1 MADLATDYLGLQL
14 PSPLILASSSLSN
27 RIEYL
32 QTAEGHGAGAVV
44 LRSLF
49 EEQIEAA
56 ATALDEELARGAESS
71 PEARTYFPPQRVGPH
86 EYLSLVER
94 AKKALEIPVI
104 ASLNCCAPGSWTE
117 YARDIE
123 QAGADAL
130 EVNLYAVEANPEVSS
145 AEVEARYLDVVRDVR
160 RAVRIPIAVKLSPYF
175 TSLAH
180 FAARVDAAGVNGLV
194 LFNRFLQPDIS
205 LDKMAAAPS
214 MTLSSPA
221 EALVP
226 LRWIA
231 LLHGRVRSHLAAS
244 TGVYDAPGAL
254 KLLLA
259 GAQVVQLA
267 SALVK
272 NGIPHMA
279 KILAGIEDW
288 LDKRGLGGVDAA
300 RGVLSQRSVQDP
312 GAYERAQYVHLILSQ
327 NI

>member
-1 MADLATDYLGLQL
+1 MAELTTGYLGLTL
-14 PSPLILASSSLSN
+14 ASPLVLASSSLSN
-27 RIEYL
+27 RVEYL
-32 QTAEGHGAGAVV
+32 ETAEGHGAGAVV

-56 ATALDEELARGAESS
+56 NAALEEELARGAESS

-130 EVNLYAVEANPEVSS
+130 EVNLYAVGADPTVSS
-145 AEVEARYLDVVRDVR
+145 SELEARYLETVEEVR

-180 FAARVDAAGVNGLV
+180 FAARLDALGVNGLV
-194 LFNRFLQPDIS
+194 LFNRFLQPDLS
-205 LDKMAAAPS
+205 LDRMAAVPA
-214 MTLSSPA
+214 MTLSSPT
-221 EALVP
+221 EALAP
-226 LRWIA
+226 LRWIG
-231 LLHGRVRSHLAAS
+231 LLHGRVRAHLAAS
-244 TGVYDAPGAL
+244 TGVYDAPAAL
-254 KLLLA
+254 KLILA

-279 KILAGIEDW
+279 KILAGMEDW
-288 LDKRGLGGVDAA
+288 LDKRGLTVESA

>member
-1 MADLATDYLGLQL
+1 
-14 PSPLILASSSLSN
+14 
-27 RIEYL
+27 
-32 QTAEGHGAGAVV
+32 VV

-49 EEQIEAA
+49 EEQLEA
-56 ATALDEELARGAESS
+56 TRSALDDELSRGAESS

-86 EYLSLVER
+86 DYLSLVER
-94 AKKALEIPVI
+94 AKKALSIPVI
-104 ASLNCCAPGSWTE
+104 ASLNCCAPGSWTG

-130 EVNLYAVEANPEVSS
+130 EVNLYAVEADPTVSS
-145 AEVEARYLDVVRDVR
+145 AEVEARYLEIVHAVRG
-160 RAVRIPIAVKLSPYF
+160 AVRIPIAVKLSPFF

-180 FAARVDAAGVNGLV
+180 FATRIDGAGANGLV

-205 LDKMAAAPS
+205 LEKLAAVQA
-214 MTLSSPA
+214 MTLSAPT

-231 LLHGRVRSHLAAS
+231 LLHGRVKAHLAAS
-244 TGVYDAPGAL
+244 TGVYDAPGVL
-254 KLLLA
+254 KQLLA

-272 NGIPHMA
+272 SGVPHLG
-279 KILAGIEDW
+279 KIVAGVEDW
-288 LDKRGLGGVDAA
+288 LDKHGLESVDAA
-300 RGVLSQRSVQDP
+300 RGTVSQRAVQDP
-312 GAYERAQYVHLILSQ
+312 AAFERAQYVHLILSQ

>member
-1 MADLATDYLGLQL
+1 MAELLTEYLGLTL
-14 PSPLILASSSLSN
+14 ASPLVLASSSLSN

-32 QTAEGHGAGAVV
+32 ETAEAHGAGAVV

-56 ATALDEELARGAESS
+56 NTALEEELSRGAESS

-94 AKKALEIPVI
+94 AKRALEIPVI
-104 ASLNCCAPGSWTE
+104 ASLNCCAPGSWTD

-130 EVNLYAVEANPEVSS
+130 EVNLYAVEADPSLS
-145 AEVEARYLDVVRDVR
+145 AADVEARYLETVQEVRD
-160 RAVRIPIAVKLSPYF
+160 AVRIPIAVKLSPYF
-175 TSLAH
+175 TCLAH
-180 FAARVDAAGVNGLV
+180 FAARLDALGVNGLV

-205 LDKMAAAPS
+205 LEKMTATPS
-214 MTLSSPA
+214 MTLSAPS

-226 LRWIA
+226 LRWIG
-231 LLHGRVRSHLAAS
+231 LLHGRVRAHLAAS
-244 TGVYDAPGAL
+244 TGVYDAPSAL
-254 KLLLA
+254 KLILA

-267 SALVK
+267 SALVR

-279 KILAGIEDW
+279 KILAGMEDW
-288 LDKRGLGGVDAA
+288 LDKRGLSVESV
-300 RGVLSQRSVQDP
+300 RGSLSQRSVHDP
-312 GAYERAQYVHLILSQ
+312 AAYERAQYVHLILSQ

>member
-1 MADLATDYLGLQL
+1 MVDLVTEYMGLHL
-14 PSPLILASSSLSN
+14 PTPLVLASSAFSN
-27 RIEYL
+27 RVENL
-32 QTAEGHGAGAVV
+32 EMAEGHGAGAVV

-56 ATALDEELARGAESS
+56 DSALQEELSRGAESS

-94 AKKALEIPVI
+94 AKRALAVPVI
-104 ASLNCCAPGSWTE
+104 ASLNCAAAGSWTE

-123 QAGADAL
+123 QAGADAI
-130 EVNLYAVEANPEVSS
+130 EVNLYAVEADPAVS
-145 AEVEARYLDVVRDVR
+145 AAQVEQRYLDAVA
-160 RAVRIPIAVKLSPYF
+160 AVRSAVRVPVAVKLSPFF

-180 FAARVDAAGVNGLV
+180 FAQRLDALGANGIV

-205 LDKMAAAPS
+205 LERMTALPT
-214 MTLSSPA
+214 MTLSAPT
-221 EALVP
+221 EALLP

-231 LLHGRVRSHLAAS
+231 LLHGRIRAHLAAS

-254 KLLLA
+254 KQILA

-267 SALVK
+267 SALVR
-272 NGIPHMA
+272 NGVPHLG
-279 KILAGIEDW
+279 KVLAGIEDW
-288 LDKRGLGGVDAA
+288 LDKRGIGSVDEV
-300 RGVLSQRSVQDP
+300 RGTLSQRAVQDP
-312 GAYERAQYVHLILSQ
+312 TAFERAQYVHLILSQ

>member
-1 MADLATDYLGLQL
+1 MADLATEYLGLKL
-14 PSPLILASSSLSN
+14 PTPLVLASSALSN
-27 RIEYL
+27 RVDNLEM
-32 QTAEGHGAGAVV
+32 AEGHGAGAVV

-56 ATALDEELARGAESS
+56 NTALEDALSRGAESS

-94 AKKALEIPVI
+94 AKKALRIPVI
-104 ASLNCCAPGSWTE
+104 ASVNCCDTGSWTG

-130 EVNLYAVEANPEVSS
+130 EVNLYAVEADPTVS
-145 AEVEARYLDVVRDVR
+145 AGEVEERYLDVVRRVR
-160 RAVRIPIAVKLSPYF
+160 AAVRIPIAVKLSPYF

-180 FAARVDAAGVNGLV
+180 FAARLDQAGANGLV

-205 LDKMAAAPS
+205 LDKLAAAPT
-214 MTLSSPA
+214 MTLSAPA

-231 LLHGRVRSHLAAS
+231 ILHGRVKADLAAS
-244 TGVYDAPGAL
+244 TGVYDAAGVA
-254 KLLLA
+254 KQLLA
-259 GAQVVQLA
+259 GAKVVQLA
-267 SALVK
+267 STLVK
-272 NGIPHMA
+272 NGIPHLG
-279 KILAGIEDW
+279 KIAQGLEDW
-288 LDKRGLGGVDAA
+288 LDKRGFGAVDAA
-300 RGVLSQRSVQDP
+300 RGAVSQKALQDP
-312 GAYERAQYVHLILSQ
+312 GAFERAQYVHLILSQ